1 MGDLEQQIEATNKQL
16 ESLKSKKKALQAKMR
31 NAKRA
36 QKRKDETRKKILA
49 GAAIE
54 NYFKRKGKLVL
65 DIREGNDQYIVDTI
79 EKLLGV
85 LITNDKEREFL
96 KLGPQNKHSMNINFL
111 LNTPILNQEEENQRE
126 LESFYTQD
134 LDEQELE
141 EWYNKK
147 KSQS

>member
-1 MGDLEQQIEATNKQL
+1 MGSLEQQIEATSKQL

-54 NYFKRKGKLVL
+54 SYFKRKGKLVL
-65 DIREGNDQYIVDTI
+65 DVREGHDQYIVDTI
-79 EKLLGV
+79 EKLLEA
-85 LITNDKEREFL
+85 LIKNEKEREFL
-96 KLGPQNKHSMNINFL
+96 KLGPQSKHSMNINFM
-111 LNTPILNQEEENQRE
+111 LNTPILTQEEENQRE
-126 LESFYTQD
+126 LESFYTQG

-141 EWYNKK
+141 EWYN
-147 KSQS
+147 QRQAQN